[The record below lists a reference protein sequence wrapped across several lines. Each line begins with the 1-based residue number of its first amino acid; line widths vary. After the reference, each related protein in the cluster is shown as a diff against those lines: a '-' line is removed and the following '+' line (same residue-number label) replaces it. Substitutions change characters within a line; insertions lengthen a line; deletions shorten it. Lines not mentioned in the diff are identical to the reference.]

1 MATPELDEFLAVLR
15 SGDRQKVE
23 KLFYDL
29 DPFLRRV
36 IHLRLVD
43 GRLRHVLD
51 TADIFQSLLKDFLS
65 QEYPPV
71 ETSAGLPAYLAAAVH
86 YKILTRKRKER
97 RHAGSL
103 PEGWETVSSDRPAGQ
118 QVEDQDFSQAIRARL
133 SEEKRMLFDLKSQG
147 LTWSEIAAKLG
158 GTADALRMRLSRAV
172 ATALSELGHA
182 ELSHAH

>member
-1 MATPELDEFLAVLR
+1 MAAQELSEFLAVLR
-15 SGDRQKVE
+15 SGDRHEVE
-23 KLFYDL
+23 KLLCDL

-36 IHLRLVD
+36 IHLRLID
-43 GRLRHVLD
+43 GRLCHVLD

-65 QEYPPV
+65 QEHPPV

-97 RHAGSL
+97 RHAGGL
-103 PEGWETVSSDRPAGQ
+103 PEDWEPVCPEQPAGR

-133 SEEKRMLFDLKSQG
+133 SGEKRLLFDLKSQG
-147 LTWSEIAAKLG
+147 LTWTEIAAKLG

-172 ATALSELGHA
+172 ATVLSELGHA